1 MPQIFNLRGENVQ
14 TIAELRVDLIMSQ
27 DAQIKI
33 IEVDNS
39 AKSVNLYNIEKIFTR
54 SGREII
60 AKNIVA
66 PT

>member
-33 IEVDNS
+33 IEVDNTS
-39 AKSVNLYNIEKIFTR
+39 NVIFITLKGSLQEVEQLKQKI
-54 SGREII
+54 
-60 AKNIVA
+60 
-66 PT
+66 

>member
-1 MPQIFNLRGENVQ
+1 MPQVFNLRGENVQ

-27 DAQIKI
+27 DATIKI

-54 SGREII
+54 SGREIEANKI
-60 AKNIVA
+60 KA
-66 PT
+66 

>member
-33 IEVDNS
+33 IEVDNVS
-39 AKSVNLYNIEKIFTR
+39 KSVTLHNIEKIITR
-54 SGREII
+54 SGRVIE
-60 AKNIVA
+60 AKDIKDS
-66 PT
+66 

>member
-33 IEVDNS
+33 VEVDNTS
-39 AKSVNLYNIEKIFTR
+39 KSVTLHNIEKIITR
-54 SGREII
+54 SGRVIE
-60 AKNIVA
+60 AKDIKD
-66 PT
+66 